1 MQYCI
6 FAITIPHYSSYMK
19 PNITSRDK
27 DFIEACQ
34 SVLSHCS
41 CDSRPCMR
49 AIVASAIASPAPS
62 YYVSPDYA
70 FRIMSSYLN
79 HGKLPS
85 RRLAREMWLEIASKV
100 TRLRRE
106 NPSIPLIKAVTEVTA
121 NEHASRFFISDGYA
135 LRLLQRRNRSS
146 RLALKPNLLSWHDGG
161 NPFRRSPRHIRHTR
175 QSD

>member
-1 MQYCI
+1 
-6 FAITIPHYSSYMK
+6 MK

-49 AIVASAIASPAPS
+49 AIVASAITSPAPS

-85 RRLAREMWLEIASKV
+85 RRLAREMWLEIASKSDTAEARKSIYAIDKSGYRGNRERACIAV
-100 TRLRRE
+100 LYLRRLCAAIASATQ
-106 NPSIPLIKAVTEVTA
+106 PQQPARTEA
-121 NEHASRFFISDGYA
+121 QPA
-135 LRLLQRRNRSS
+135 LMARRRKSVPPQSAPHPPHTTIRLTL
-146 RLALKPNLLSWHDGG
+146 
-161 NPFRRSPRHIRHTR
+161 
-175 QSD
+175 